1 MTKMTREERKL
12 FDAQADHEAW
22 SLAHEILEPW
32 VRTTRPIGSD
42 ELTQVMEKAL
52 APIEMELNRTRDVLG
67 SLQAGMAPLEY
78 VVSELARSRGLAGL
92 EELKERLRVAGYD
105 YTADKLLEGP
115 REDGWGEHV
124 NEILQLTGEEQVRI
138 AWAFAQTF
146 FCRSSGS
153 LT

>member
-32 VRTTRPIGSD
+32 VRTTKPIGSD

-52 APIEMELNRTRDVLG
+52 AHVEMEPNRTRDVLG
-67 SLQAGMAPLEY
+67 SLQAGMAPLKY

-92 EELKERLRVAGYD
+92 EELKERLRAAGYD
-105 YTADKLLEGP
+105 NTADKLLEGP
-115 REDGWGEHV
+115 PGGWMGRARQRDPAVDGRGAGAHRLGLCAD
-124 NEILQLTGEEQVRI
+124 IFLP
-138 AWAFAQTF
+138 
-146 FCRSSGS
+146 
-153 LT
+153 

>member
-32 VRTTRPIGSD
+32 VRTTKPIGSD

-52 APIEMELNRTRDVLG
+52 AHVEMEPNRTRDVLG

-92 EELKERLRVAGYD
+92 EELKERLRAAGYD
-105 YTADKLLEGP
+105 NTADKLLEGP
-115 REDGWGEHV
+115 PGGWMGRARQRDPVVDGRGAGAHRLGLCAD
-124 NEILQLTGEEQVRI
+124 IFLP
-138 AWAFAQTF
+138 
-146 FCRSSGS
+146 
-153 LT
+153 

>member
-32 VRTTRPIGSD
+32 VRTTKPIGSD

-52 APIEMELNRTRDVLG
+52 AHVEMEPNRTRDVLG

-92 EELKERLRVAGYD
+92 EELKERLRAAGYD
-105 YTADKLLEGP
+105 NTADKLLEGP
-115 REDGWGEHV
+115 PGGWRGRARQRDPVVDGRGAGAHRLGLCAD
-124 NEILQLTGEEQVRI
+124 IFL
-138 AWAFAQTF
+138 
-146 FCRSSGS
+146 S
-153 LT
+153 

>member
-52 APIEMELNRTRDVLG
+52 AHVEMEPNRTRDVLG

-92 EELKERLRVAGYD
+92 EELKERLRAAGYD
-105 YTADKLLEGP
+105 NTADKLLEGP
-115 REDGWGEHV
+115 PGGWMGRARQRDPVVDGRGAGAHRLGLCAD
-124 NEILQLTGEEQVRI
+124 IFL
-138 AWAFAQTF
+138 
-146 FCRSSGS
+146 S
-153 LT
+153 